1 MRIFPLLCI
10 QGITATVQFA
20 GVIGV
25 VPATPEPSDP
35 VSQTTIIGIAIA
47 GIASVV
53 VLAVV
58 IIVVAVYSFR
68 KRKQSK
74 TESESVSYVEV
85 PAEDGTSLS
94 SKWQQMKHTR
104 GDYEALPT
112 SFSKESSDINTNT
125 AL

>member
-1 MRIFPLLCI
+1 MEFPLLCI
-10 QGITATVQFA
+10 QGITATVEFA

-25 VPATPEPSDP
+25 VPAAPESSAP
-35 VSQTTIIGIAIA
+35 VSQTTIVGIAVA
-47 GIASVV
+47 GIVSVV

-58 IIVVAVYSFR
+58 IVVVAVYSFR

-74 TESESVSYVEV
+74 IEGESVSYVEV

-94 SKWQQMKHTR
+94 SKWQQMKVNTR